1 MRVLNFMLGLL
12 IGAILGAGVV
22 LLTTPQSG
30 EDVQRLTREKM
41 DSLLNEGRRAFETRK
56 AELEKRM
63 TSIQAGIDR

>member
-41 DSLLNEGRRAFETRK
+41 DSLLNEGRRAFEIRK